1 METKKLLIVLFC
13 LFCSCVSVSAQ
24 RKPSYQ
30 PMTQNE
36 QKDIEQSL
44 YNRGIS
50 DFLITQA
57 IPIGPISL
65 TNVLNMVSHNPIEGT
80 RMRLSLQTN
89 NKFSKRL
96 GFSGMVAYGTE
107 DKKLKYS
114 MGVAYNFAKKP
125 KGVYSFPAST
135 LSLTY
140 GYNTYIPSYSNYDIA
155 YFSLGDWDRFYFG
168 RKESVVLSFLQDFK
182 SGISLRPFVSYEK
195 TDSYLL
201 YDKGNITQLLSPFK
215 YLENYA
221 GGLNLS
227 FSPLKDKT
235 SILNILNSRFY
246 YFPTTLSLTYTYNY
260 QKYQGANH
268 YHYAYLSAQHRF
280 YFRPMALDIKVIGGK
295 IFGESY
301 DYTYFSPNYRVGDVS
316 NMFGFNLYSDVEMR
330 FKEYVQ
336 TFLQFNLG
344 GVLLD
349 NIKFIKQFKP
359 NEFINFKALFTKEYQ
374 PYMEV
379 SVGIDHILTF
389 LGVEI
394 VRRIA
399 SENPMKMPQWGVK
412 LRCTL

>member
-1 METKKLLIVLFC
+1 MEKKKSLILFSLFC
-13 LFCSCVSVSAQ
+13 LCISAVAQ
-24 RKPSYQ
+24 KKPSYQ
-30 PMTQNE
+30 PLTQND

-44 YNRGIS
+44 YNRSVS
-50 DFLITQA
+50 DFLVTQA
-57 IPIGPISL
+57 LPIGPISL

-80 RMRLSLQTN
+80 RIRLSLQTN

-96 GFSGMVAYGTE
+96 GLSGMIAYGTE
-107 DKKLKYS
+107 DRKLKYS
-114 MGVAYNFAKKP
+114 LGMAYNFAKKP

-135 LSLTY
+135 LALTY
-140 GYNTYIPSYSNYDIA
+140 SYNTYIPSYSNYDIA
-155 YFSLGDWDRFYFG
+155 YFSLGDWDRFYMG
-168 RKESVVLSFLQDFK
+168 RKEAVVLSFLQDFN

-201 YDKGNITQLLSPFK
+201 YDKGNITQLLSPFEN
-215 YLENYA
+215 LENYA
-221 GGLNLS
+221 GGMSFS
-227 FSPLKDKT
+227 FSPTKDKA
-235 SILNILNSRFY
+235 SLLNILNSRFY

-260 QKYQGANH
+260 QKYQGENY

-280 YFRPMALDIKVIGGK
+280 YFKPMALDVKVTGGK

-316 NMFGFNLYSDVEMR
+316 NMFGFNLYSNVEMR

-336 TFLQFNLG
+336 TFIQFNFG

-359 NEFINFKALFTKEYQ
+359 NEFVNFKALFTENYQ
-374 PYMEV
+374 PYMEAGI
-379 SVGIDHILTF
+379 GIDHILTF
-389 LGVEI
+389 LGVEL
-394 VRRIA
+394 VKRIA
-399 SENPMKMPQWGVK
+399 TENPMNMPEWGVK